1 MCLMLYLATDQP
13 VPEQAV
19 GRLTVA
25 AIDGALDAKL
35 ANSFSKPFRRHVGGD
50 GGCSC
55 DFQSVL
61 SEVPISYFDGMFQG
75 DDPEARSH
83 SAACVRSLL
92 GLVSAALAPGGTAEL
107 CPSWADE
114 EELPPK
120 GRIDLCV
127 QDVVPEEFFFVE
139 RFLYVMSSR

>member
-19 GRLTVA
+19 GRLTVE
-25 AIDGALDAKL
+25 AIDGALDAEL
-35 ANSFSKPFRRHVGGD
+35 AGAFTRPFRRHVGVD

-55 DFQSVL
+55 DFPSVM
-61 SEVPISYFDGMFQG
+61 SEQPLPYFDGMFDAG
-75 DDPEARSH
+75 APDVRAH
-83 SAACVRSLL
+83 SVACVRSLL
-92 GLVSAALAPGGTAEL
+92 GLVASALAPGRTVEAY
-107 CPSWADE
+107 PSWAGQ

-120 GRIDLCV
+120 GRIEVCV
-127 QDVVPEEFFFVE
+127 EDVVPEEFFFVE